1 MREDE
6 VPMAPLLSIEGL
18 EVRYDSRR
26 GDVRAVDGLDLA
38 VEAGETYALVG
49 ESGCGKTATAYSILR
64 LVEPGRIVGG
74 RIVFQGR
81 DLLTLSEKEM
91 RGLRGAAIGLAFQE
105 PGAALNPVLK
115 IGTQVG
121 ESLRIHR
128 GASRKEAWREAVRL
142 LQVVALPDPERQASA
157 YAHELSGGMKQ
168 RAMLAIALSCAPA
181 LLIADEP
188 TSALDVT
195 IKAQILDLLRRL
207 KADYNLTV
215 LLITHDF
222 GAVAE
227 VADRVGVM
235 YAGRLVE
242 EATTRALFSDP
253 KHPYTRALL
262 RAMPE
267 DAVDGR
273 GKRLRALPG
282 SAPDPVAPPS
292 GCRFHPR
299 CPEVFAPCAA
309 IEPKIVAL
317 AGGHRVACH
326 LFAETPE

>member
-1 MREDE
+1 M
-6 VPMAPLLSIEGL
+6 PPLLSIENL
-18 EVRYDSRR
+18 AVRYRSPR
-26 GDVRAVDGLDLA
+26 GEVRAVDGLDLA
-38 VEAGETYALVG
+38 LDEGTTYALVG

-64 LVEPGRIVGG
+64 LVEPGRIAGG
-74 RIVFQGR
+74 RIVFRGR
-81 DLLTLSEKEM
+81 DLTALSEREM
-91 RGLRGAAIGLAFQE
+91 RRVRGAEIGIAFQE
-105 PGAALNPVLK
+105 PSAALNPVLK

-121 ESLRIHR
+121 ESLRIHK
-128 GASRKEAWREAVRL
+128 GLSRKEAWREAVRL
-142 LQVVALPDPERQASA
+142 LESVALPDPERQASS

-168 RAMLAIALSCAPA
+168 RAMLAIALSCRPT

-195 IKAQILDLLRRL
+195 IQAQILELLRRL

-222 GAVAE
+222 GVVAE

-242 EATTRALFSDP
+242 EAGVRELFADP

-262 RAMPE
+262 RAIPE
-267 DAVDGR
+267 DGGDGR

-282 SAPDPVAPPS
+282 TVPDPAAPPP

-299 CPEVFAPCAA
+299 CPEVFEPCAA
-309 IEPKIVAL
+309 VEPDLVAL
-317 AGGHRVACH
+317 DGGRRVACH
-326 LFAETPE
+326 LHHRDGTR

>member
-1 MREDE
+1 M
-6 VPMAPLLSIEGL
+6 PPLLSIEGL
-18 EVRYDSRR
+18 DVRYDSPR

-38 VEAGETYALVG
+38 LEAGETYALVG
-49 ESGCGKTATAYSILR
+49 ESGCGKTATAYAILR
-64 LVEPGRIVGG
+64 LVEPGRIAGG
-74 RIVFQGR
+74 RILFQGR
-81 DLLTLSEKEM
+81 DLMTLSEKEM
-91 RGLRGAAIGLAFQE
+91 RRVRGAGIGFAFQE
-105 PGAALNPVLK
+105 PGAALNPVMK

-128 GASRKEAWREAVRL
+128 GLSRKEAWREAVRL
-142 LQVVALPDPERQASA
+142 LEAVSLPDPERQAKS

-168 RAMLAIALSCAPA
+168 RAMLAIALSCRPA

-195 IKAQILDLLRRL
+195 IQAQILDLLRKL

-222 GAVAE
+222 GVVAE

-242 EATTRALFSDP
+242 EAVAKELFADP

-267 DAVDGR
+267 EGDDGR

-282 SAPDPVAPPS
+282 NAPDPVAPPP

-299 CPEVFAPCAA
+299 CPDVFAPCAG
-309 IEPKIVAL
+309 IEPKNLAL
-317 AGGHRVACH
+317 FGGRRVACH
-326 LFAETPE
+326 LHAPERR

>member
-1 MREDE
+1 M
-6 VPMAPLLSIEGL
+6 PPLLSIAGL
-18 EVRYDSRR
+18 DVRYDSPR
-26 GDVRAVDGLDLA
+26 GDVRAVDGLDLNL
-38 VEAGETYALVG
+38 EAGETYALVG

-64 LVEPGRIVGG
+64 LVEPGRICAG

-81 DLLTLSEKEM
+81 DLLALSEKEM
-91 RGLRGAAIGLAFQE
+91 RGVRGAGIGIAFQE

-121 ESLRIHR
+121 ESLRIHK
-128 GASRKEAWREAVRL
+128 GVSRKEAWREAVRL
-142 LQVVALPDPERQASA
+142 LAAVSLPDPERQASS

-168 RAMLAIALSCAPA
+168 RAMLAIALSCKPA

-195 IKAQILDLLRRL
+195 IQAQILDLLRTL

-222 GAVAE
+222 GVVAE

-242 EATTRALFSDP
+242 EATTRDLFADP

-267 DAVDGR
+267 DGDDRR

-282 SAPDPVAPPS
+282 NAPDPVAPPT

-299 CPEVFAPCAA
+299 CPDVFAPCAG
-309 IEPKIVAL
+309 IEPTDTAFP
-317 AGGHRVACH
+317 GGRRVACH
-326 LFAETPE
+326 LYTAERG